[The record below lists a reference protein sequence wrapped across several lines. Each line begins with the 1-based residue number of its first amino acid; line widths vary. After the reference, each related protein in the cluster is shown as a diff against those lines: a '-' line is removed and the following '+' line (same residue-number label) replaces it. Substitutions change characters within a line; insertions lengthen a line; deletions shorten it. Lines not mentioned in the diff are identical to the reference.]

1 MKKLPILVAVTYL
14 FSGVRASNDQMQPG
28 AEPKAEHPQPEILV
42 PNTSLAPETPK
53 TSEETPKTE
62 IVKIDQNIIDVDD
75 PTGIIE
81 PIESDPEWFKAQ
93 LSDLP
98 CYKFAWDGI
107 YDLSKL

>member
-14 FSGVRASNDQMQPG
+14 LSGVRASNGQMQPR
-28 AEPKAEHPQPEILV
+28 AEPKPESTQSEILV
-42 PNTSLAPETPK
+42 PNTSLASETPQP
-53 TSEETPKTE
+53 SEETPKTE
-62 IVKIDQNIIDVDD
+62 IVKIDENIVDVDD

-93 LSDLP
+93 LSDIP